1 MRLFA
6 VLSVLCVPI
15 KFHEGTQR
23 AQRVSKEHKVDFSQ
37 TVTHLMNKKVIRA
50 GIVGSGFAAKFHYD
64 ALLRVF
70 STQVEMRG
78 AYSPT
83 AQKLE
88 EFTGQRNLK
97 AYDNLDKLIDDCDVI
112 HVCTPPITHE
122 SIVVSALGKGKH
134 VIVEKPLTGYFGNG
148 SEDFNGDTFSKEVGL
163 KHALQS
169 ISRMLQAEKES
180 EGKIMYAENWVYA
193 PAIQKERELLEKT
206 GAQILW
212 MHGEESHSGSHS
224 LTYGQWKFSGG
235 GSMMG
240 KGCHPLSAAIYLK
253 HVEGRAR
260 NGKAIRPKTISART
274 HAITR
279 MPGFKNE
286 GHLRTTYTDI
296 EDFAMLH
303 VVFEDGTIA
312 NLFASELVLGGVH
325 NWIEVNTSNHRT
337 ICNIN
342 PNNAMQAYTPSEQYF
357 KDVYVVEKTETKQGW
372 SSISPDEGWF
382 AGYQHEMNEFY
393 KTAAYGGAIESN
405 SSLAA
410 DVIATIYAG
419 YVSAERKGA
428 EVEVTIL

>member
-1 MRLFA
+1 
-6 VLSVLCVPI
+6 
-15 KFHEGTQR
+15 
-23 AQRVSKEHKVDFSQ
+23 
-37 TVTHLMNKKVIRA
+37 MNKKPLRA

-64 ALLRVF
+64 ALQRVY
-70 STQVEMRG
+70 STKVETIG
-78 AYSPT
+78 AYSVSPENLR
-83 AQKLE
+83 Q
-88 EFTGQRNLK
+88 FTQARNLP
-97 AYDNLDKLIDDCDVI
+97 AFNSLEALIAAADI
-112 HVCTPPITHE
+112 LHVCTPPVTHE
-122 SIVVSALGKGKH
+122 PIVIAALKQNKH
-134 VIVEKPLTGYFGNG
+134 VIVEKPFTGYFGDG
-148 SEDFNGDTFSKEVGL
+148 SEAFNGDTFSREKGL
-163 KHALQS
+163 TETLAS
-169 ISRMLQAEKES
+169 IQRMLDAEKQS
-180 EGKIMYAENWVYA
+180 EGVIMYAENWVYA
-193 PAIQKERELLEKT
+193 PSIQKEREMLEKT
-206 GAQILW
+206 GAQIIW

-224 LTYGQWKFSGG
+224 LAYGKWKLSGG
-235 GSMMG
+235 GSMIG

-260 NGKAIRPKTISART
+260 DGKAIRPKSISART

-279 MPGFKNE
+279 MPTFKDE

-312 NLFASELVLGGVH
+312 DVFASELVLGGVH

-342 PNNAMQAYTPSEQYF
+342 PNNAMQAYTPAETYF
-357 KDVYVVEKTETKQGW
+357 KEVYVVEKTETKQGW

-382 AGYQHEMNEFY
+382 AGYQHEMDAFY
-393 KTAAYGGAIESN
+393 RTAAYGDPVESN

-428 EVEVTIL
+428 EVAITIM